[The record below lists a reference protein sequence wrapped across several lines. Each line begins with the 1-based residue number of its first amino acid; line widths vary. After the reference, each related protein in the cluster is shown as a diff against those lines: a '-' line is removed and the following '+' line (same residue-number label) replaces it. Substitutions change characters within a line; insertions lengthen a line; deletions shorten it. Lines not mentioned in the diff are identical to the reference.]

1 MNLKPKSRSDLGVMA
16 EQHETDVTG
25 LRLRRI
31 PRQARSREKVARML
45 EAADRLLAAEGAE
58 ALTTT
63 RVAAEAGVSVGAL
76 YQYLPDRDVIIEA
89 LADRYLTKLETL
101 MDSFADQAA
110 RESWPDPVTIVV
122 DSFAD
127 LYRSQ
132 PGFRALWFGRHL
144 TERTR
149 EADRRHKRVMVTG
162 LRRMLVA
169 QRLLPDDNT
178 TETVCHTAFLAADA
192 VIQEAFRNDPE
203 GNPELLQHLKIMLQA
218 YLSRLTG

>member
-1 MNLKPKSRSDLGVMA
+1 MTEK
-16 EQHETDVTG
+16 HEADVIG

-31 PRQARSREKVARML
+31 PRQARSKEKVARML

-76 YQYLPDRDVIIEA
+76 YQYLPDRDVLIDT

-101 MDSFADQAA
+101 MDSYVDRAA
-110 RESWPDPVTIVV
+110 RASWPDPVTIVV

-127 LYRSQ
+127 LYRSE

-144 TERTR
+144 TEHTR
-149 EADRRHKRVMVTG
+149 EADRQHKRVMVIG

-169 QRLLPDDNT
+169 QRLLPDDT
-178 TETVCHTAFLAADA
+178 ATETACHTAFLAADA
-192 VIQEAFRNDPE
+192 VIQEAFRNDPN
-203 GNPELLQHLKIMLQA
+203 GNPELLRHVKIMLQA
-218 YLSRLTG
+218 YLSTLTG